1 MTGGYLPGGPVGFE
15 RVPRGIR
22 IVSRLTGG
30 YVVEVDG
37 HDISH
42 LVTDLHVS
50 VHAGGDVRA
59 QLTIV
64 SRATEIDLPD
74 AVVALV
80 EESGPELD
88 FRRLK
93 RIRLTQRPHIRRRRP
108 AFR

>member
-1 MTGGYLPGGPVGFE
+1 MAGDFTECGE
-15 RVPRGIR
+15 PRGIR
-22 IVSRLTGG
+22 IVSRPMGG

-37 HDISH
+37 HDISR
-42 LVTDLHVS
+42 LVTDLLVT
-50 VHAGGDVRA
+50 VHAGDYVRA
-59 QLTIV
+59 RLTIA
-64 SRATEIDLPD
+64 SRAAEVDLPD

-93 RIRLTQRPHIRRRRP
+93 RIRLTQRPHIRPRRP